1 MHACGFFFILL
12 ALIGLSSCAN
22 KVAPEGGPRDSQ
34 PPRLLRS
41 APENFSAS
49 FSGREIILVF
59 DEYIQ
64 LAEAGRQVIISPLP
78 EQMPEFIVRKKEL
91 QVIFKTPL
99 LPHTTYTLSFG
110 NTIADWSEGNRLDD
124 FRFVFSTGARLDSL
138 FIHGT
143 VSDAYTHQPAAAVLV
158 MLYLEM
164 LDSLPFV
171 ARPHFITRTDATGYF
186 QFNNLGTGPFKL
198 FALKENNNNYLYDQ
212 PGEMI
217 AWREQP
223 VSGLDTTRHQLWLT
237 RETPEKVR
245 LQNVI
250 IAEPV
255 RIHMAFNKRSSIVL
269 KDKKSIPSWHQWYFN
284 KAGDSLTLWMA
295 DTLMDSLQVYL
306 YEQDQVFDSVFISL
320 RKAMPKQ
327 PVGILQPFGITLAP
341 HEPESPVCFS
351 VSHPLAKWY
360 PQWIQILAGNDT
372 FRINQLKRVQPLLF
386 CTDVKINSEKSHHL
400 YLMPGALTDI
410 YGRNNDTIKA
420 TIPRLNEK
428 ETGSLMMQL
437 QNQSSC
443 PLIIHL
449 VNEKE
454 MVIRD
459 TVVTGK
465 SPRIDMR
472 YLLPGTYRLK
482 AIEDCNANVQ
492 WDSGHYLQN
501 ISPERVAYFSESVTV
516 RPNWDIE
523 NSWKIEFR

>member
-1 MHACGFFFILL
+1 MDVRVALILL
-12 ALIGLSSCAN
+12 VFAGLTSCAN

-41 APENFSAS
+41 APENFSTS
-49 FSGREIILVF
+49 FGGREIILVF

-78 EQMPEFIVRKKEL
+78 EQMPEFILRKKML

-99 LPHTTYTLSFG
+99 LPHTTYTLNFG
-110 NTIADWSEGNRLDD
+110 NAIADLKEGNRLDD
-124 FRFVFSTGARLDSL
+124 FRFVFSTGAHLDSL

-143 VSDAYTHQPAAAVLV
+143 VSDAYTHQPATGVLV
-158 MLYLEM
+158 MLYLEI
-164 LDSLPFV
+164 LDSLPFL
-171 ARPHFITRTDATGYF
+171 ARPYFITRTDATGYF

-198 FALKENNNNYLYDQ
+198 FALKETNNNYLYDQ

-217 AWREQP
+217 AWMEPP

-237 RETPEKVR
+237 RETPDKIR

-250 IAEPV
+250 VAEPV
-255 RIHMAFNKRSSIVL
+255 RIHMAFNKRSDIVL
-269 KDKKSIPSWHQWYFN
+269 KDKKSVPSWHQWYFN
-284 KAGDSLTLWMA
+284 KSGDSLTLWMA

-320 RKAMPKQ
+320 RKAMAKQ
-327 PVGILQPFGITLAP
+327 PGGILQPFGIAITP
-341 HEPESPVCFS
+341 HEPRAPICFS
-351 VSHPLAKWY
+351 VSHPVARWNADR
-360 PQWIQILAGNDT
+360 IQILTGNDT
-372 FRINQLKRVQPLLF
+372 LRINQLKWMQPLF
-386 CTDVKINSEKSHHL
+386 CCTDVKIISEKPHQL

-410 YGRNNDTIKA
+410 YGRTSDTIKA
-420 TIPRLNEK
+420 TIPQLNEK
-428 ETGSLMMQL
+428 ETGTLMVQL
-437 QNQSSC
+437 QNKSSC

-459 TVVTGK
+459 TVVTGT
-465 SPRIDMR
+465 SPSIFMQ

-492 WDSGHYLQN
+492 WDSGHYLQKVR
-501 ISPERVAYFSESVTV
+501 PERVAYFSESITV